1 MASSAIS
8 STKGEVLP
16 AFSVSKLPRLCLELV
31 RRRVDDR
38 GWKEES
44 ILMITRFQ
52 PLLCAA
58 LLSAFLGPIVHG
70 QIIVDD
76 FNDGNDTGWTR
87 SNPLAPFGGTASY
100 SFPNG
105 NSYRI
110 KPDPSPNP
118 AAFGSGRAGSFRPEV
133 YTNSFHLSVDLVAW
147 DNSILQDVGILAFV
161 NTPGAGTLNCYAFS
175 YDVDSGTMFLS
186 RLDNEIAST
195 LGSFD
200 LALDPTH
207 HYRLIFQGFLG
218 DIRGDLFDLASPEF
232 PLGSIFTRDTTYSS
246 GPCGIFVAHGV
257 GDGGG
262 IADATFDNYRS
273 SPDTDVDAD
282 GMGDQ
287 WELDHFGELFFFE
300 DEDNDGDGQ
309 ANLEEFIGGSDPT
322 DPASLSGLAEASVT
336 AGEMTLS
343 FALVAGRT
351 YSLETSTDLETWIP
365 QPAAVFADIGAKGSL
380 TLPTGGQSVL
390 FGRVVTTVN

>member
-1 MASSAIS
+1 MTYSAIPP
-8 STKGEVLP
+8 TKSEVLP
-16 AFSVSKLPRLCLELV
+16 AFLVSKPPLLCLELA
-31 RRRVDDR
+31 RRWVDDR
-38 GWKEES
+38 AWKDES
-44 ILMITRFQ
+44 ILMMTRFQ

-100 SFPNG
+100 AFPND

-133 YTNSFHLSVDLVAW
+133 YTNSFHISVDLVAW
-147 DNSILQDVGILAFV
+147 DNFIPQDVGILAFV
-161 NTPGAGTLNCYAFS
+161 NTPGAGTLNCYVFS
-175 YDVDSGTMFLS
+175 YDVDSGSMFLS
-186 RLDNEIAST
+186 RLDNEVAISM
-195 LGSFD
+195 GSFD
-200 LALDPTH
+200 VDLDPTH
-207 HYRLIFQGFLG
+207 DYRLIFQGFLG
-218 DIRGDLFDLASPEF
+218 DMRGDLFDLTSPEF
-232 PLGSIFTRDTTYSS
+232 SLGAIFTRDTTYSS

-257 GDGGG
+257 ADGGG

-273 SPDTDVDAD
+273 SPNTDVDAD

-309 ANLEEFIGGSDPT
+309 TNLEEFIGGSDPT
-322 DPASLSGLAEASVT
+322 DPASLSGIAEASVT

-351 YSLETSTDLETWIP
+351 YSLETSTDLETWSP
-365 QPAAVFADIGAKGSL
+365 QPAAVFADNGAKGSL

-390 FGRVVTTVN
+390 FGRVVATVD